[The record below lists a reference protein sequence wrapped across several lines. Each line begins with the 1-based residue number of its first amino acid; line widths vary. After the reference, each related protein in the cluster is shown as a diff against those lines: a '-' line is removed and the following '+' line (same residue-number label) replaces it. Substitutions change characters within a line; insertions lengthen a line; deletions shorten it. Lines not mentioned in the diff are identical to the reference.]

1 MSTDIPVNEARLWST
16 MMEMGEI
23 GALPHGGCCR
33 AALSADDR
41 AGRDLF
47 VRWSREAGC
56 EVTWDQVGNIYARR
70 PGADLVRPAVGTG
83 SHLDTQP
90 HGGKF
95 DGIYGVLAGLEVVRA
110 LNDAGVR
117 TQAPLDVIVWTNEEG
132 VRFSPPLG
140 GSSAF
145 AGTADVATIQSA
157 RTLDGTTVL
166 EDLVATGYLGTEVP
180 GSRTLDCFVEAH
192 IEQGPILEAEGKT
205 IGIVTQIQGIRWS
218 KVFLTGMDS
227 HAGTTPMNRRR
238 DALLGAAEMV
248 VALNRIAVA
257 QDAFARL
264 TVGRIEVEPNS
275 GATIPGKVA
284 FIFDLRHPDAATLDD
299 LDARMQA
306 TIREIAARGGLEVD
320 IQRTINK
327 PPVHFSGALLE
338 TTRVATAH
346 CGYSSM
352 DMLSGAGHDAMN
364 VAKVAPTGMI
374 FVPCRNGLSHNEA
387 EFATSAHLA
396 AGAQVLLHTLLARA
410 GRA

>member
-33 AALSADDR
+33 AALSPDDR

-47 VRWSREAGC
+47 VRWAREAGC

-70 PGADLVRPAVGTG
+70 PGADPARPAVGTG

-166 EDLVATGYLGTEVP
+166 EDLVSTGYLGTEVP
-180 GSRTLDCFVEAH
+180 GSRKLDCFVEAH

-387 EFATSAHLA
+387 EFATPAHLA
-396 AGAQVLLHTLLARA
+396 AGAHVLLHTLLARA

>member
-387 EFATSAHLA
+387 EFATPAHLA